1 YVGMSY
7 LHRDPDEPGR
17 LLQRITAIH
26 AEYRGR
32 GIALALKLKT
42 IAYAQQ
48 HGFHEI
54 RTAVESN
61 NPSMLAINA
70 KLGFVQGPGL
80 VLFEKRL
87 TELKDKSY
95 YLDEVL

>member
-1 YVGMSY
+1 MRKTSRQFTQRALFVVAAITLGVVS
-7 LHRDPDEPGR
+7 
-17 LLQRITAIH
+17 LLATPA
-26 AEYRGR
+26 
-32 GIALALKLKT
+32 
-42 IAYAQQ
+42 AYAQQ

-87 TELKDKSY
+87 MS
-95 YLDEVL
+95 DE